1 MRMKLKMSRY
11 KWRKETKSLNNS
23 KVNKNTVNLIN
34 LNRNPR
40 EKIYNSLK
48 MSHLRQKPRKLRKKR
63 QAK

>member
-23 KVNKNTVNLIN
+23 KVNKSTVNLIN
-34 LNRNPR
+34 LNPR